1 MLVLTRKQGEAVVI
15 GSDIRMKVLRVRGGG
30 IRLGIEAP
38 SDLVILREELNEWRS
53 ASRRGKPARRRKA
66 SNDRNSRYQAQRAVA

>member
-15 GSDIRMKVLRVRGGG
+15 GSDIRMKVLRVRSGG

-38 SDLVILREELNEWRS
+38 SDVVILREELNEWRS
-53 ASRRGKPARRRKA
+53 DSRRGKPAHRRKA
-66 SNDRNSRYQAQRAVA
+66 SNDRNSRYQAKRAVA